1 MIRTVA
7 GFVTAIICVAVA
19 CPPANAQDASSR
31 DAPSIKLEP
40 GLWKILTKTTQNGQA
55 MPDKTENRCY
65 SVAEFSDLVK
75 TFATLFADHD
85 CTRNHAFSGK
95 TLTLSA
101 ACTAPVPQGGSLV
114 VKGEG
119 SYVFEDDKRFTGT
132 VVSTFAMP
140 SQPSTSF
147 SVTKNA
153 EYVGPCPN

>member
-1 MIRTVA
+1 MIRIAA
-7 GFVTAIICVAVA
+7 GFVTAMICVAA
-19 CPPANAQDASSR
+19 AGSLAAAQDAS
-31 DAPSIKLEP
+31 SIKLEP
-40 GLWKILTKTTQNGQA
+40 GLWKVLTKTRQNGQV

-65 SVAEFSDLVK
+65 SAAEFNDLVK

-101 ACTAPVPQGGSLV
+101 ACSTPTPQGGSLV

-119 SYVFEDDKRFTGT
+119 SYVFEDDKRFTST
-132 VVSTFAMP
+132 VVSTFALP
-140 SQPSTSF
+140 SQPTTTF

-153 EYVGPCPN
+153 EYVGPCSN